1 MKYNNK
7 LLFLYM
13 LFPILIMSLAFPALA
28 QRPKVGLVLSGGGAK
43 GIAHIGVIRA
53 LEKAGIIPDYITGTS
68 MGALVGGLYAI
79 GYSPDQLDSITK
91 NIDWDLLLTNQVPLN
106 EIAIEEKFYYDRY
119 MIELP
124 VEGVKVSLPKGM
136 IEGQKLSELLSKL
149 TRSVHDINDFS
160 KFPIPYACVAAD
172 IENGEPVVLNK
183 GSLPRAMRASMAIS
197 SVFTPVIIDGKL
209 LVDGGLLR
217 NFPVQ
222 EIIEMGADIVI
233 GVNVSGGLY
242 PRDQLN
248 NMVNVMA
255 QSAFIIGVFDTR
267 EQIKNVDIY
276 VEPDI
281 TGYSSASFSETDKIA
296 IRGIEAGEKFYPVF
310 KHLADSLNQFG
321 PVHKP
326 EKLILKDTFTIEK
339 ITIVGN
345 DKLTDK
351 LIKGKLRIEEGKVM
365 SLNQIENRVSLLYG
379 TRYFDKVTYEIINN
393 GTEDE
398 LLIRVVESS
407 DGKLKL
413 MVHYDSENDV
423 GLNMNITYRNLL
435 LKSSRLILDMDIAIN
450 SMLGFNYL
458 KYLGEKQNSAI
469 FLGTIIG
476 SHKLPL
482 YKNSKKAAEFDINYF
497 NMFIQWQATSFKNTT
512 FGIRLEDDITAL
524 RPLIADS
531 SLQVIDRIRNRTISA
546 SLFYDR
552 NTLNNQYFPTKG
564 LRLQIKYKEAF
575 DVKTNIK
582 LEENDPNTGKPI
594 EVENNYG
601 GFRAFESYLSYNA
614 PISKKITLKTNVALA
629 VSSLGELN
637 VEHFNYTDYYAIGGF
652 RKPFGNSTM
661 FLGAY
666 QREYYSQNVFY
677 LAGGVQY
684 EPITHIFLT
693 GIINYIDI
701 EYPLKWFSNAELN
714 DMDGLKRRY
723 GFGLSMAYN
732 SKMGPV
738 SVSMAKDFDRS
749 KYIWNVS
756 IGYYFQ

>member
-1 MKYNNK
+1 MKYNDK
-7 LLFLYM
+7 LFFYYM
-13 LFPILIMSLAFPALA
+13 LFAMLMMVVFPTLA

-43 GIAHIGVIRA
+43 GVAHIGVIRA
-53 LEKAGIIPDYITGTS
+53 LEKAGIVPDYITGTS

-79 GYSPDQLDSITK
+79 GYSPDQLDSISQS
-91 NIDWDLLLTNQVPLN
+91 IDWDVLLTNQVPLN

-149 TRSVHDINDFS
+149 TRSAHDIDDFS
-160 KFPIPYACVAAD
+160 KLPIPYACVAAD
-172 IENGEPVVLNK
+172 IETGEPVLLNR

-197 SVFTPVIIDGKL
+197 SVFTPVVIDDKL

-222 EIIEMGADIVI
+222 EVIDMGADIII

-242 PRDQLN
+242 PRDQLT

-267 EQIKNVDIY
+267 EQIKKVDIY

-281 TGYSSASFSETDKIA
+281 TGFSSASFSETDEIA
-296 IRGIEAGEKFYPVF
+296 KRGKEAGEKYYPVF
-310 KHLADSLNQFG
+310 KQLADSLNQFG
-321 PVHKP
+321 SPHIHK
-326 EKLILKDTFTIEK
+326 KLVLKDTFRINR

-365 SLNQIENRVSLLYG
+365 SLSQIENRVSLLYG
-379 TRYFDKVTYEIINN
+379 TRYFDKVTYELINN
-393 GTEDE
+393 GKEDE
-398 LLIRVVESS
+398 LLIRVVESA

-413 MVHYDSENDV
+413 AVHYDTENDV

-450 SMLGFNYL
+450 SMLGLNYL

-469 FLGTIIG
+469 FLGSYLGT
-476 SHKLPL
+476 HKLPL
-482 YKNSKKAAEFDINYF
+482 YENSKKAAEFDIDFF
-497 NMFIQWQATSFKNTT
+497 NMFFQWQTTSFKNTT
-512 FGIRLEDDITAL
+512 FGVRLQDDITAL

-531 SLQVIDRIRNRTISA
+531 SLQVIDRIRNRTIYA
-546 SLFYDR
+546 SLFYER

-564 LRLQIKYKEAF
+564 LRLQVRYKEAF
-575 DVKTNIK
+575 SIK
-582 LEENDPNTGKPI
+582 SSIRLDENNPETGKPI
-594 EVENNYG
+594 EVENNLN
-601 GFRAFESYLSYNA
+601 GFRAFETYFGHNA
-614 PISKKITLKTNVALA
+614 SVGKKITLKTNVALA
-629 VSSLGELN
+629 ISSLGKLDIK
-637 VEHFNYTDYYAIGGF
+637 HFNYTDYYAIGGF
-652 RKPFGNSTM
+652 RKSYGNSTR

-677 LAGGVQY
+677 LSGGVQY
-684 EPITHIFLT
+684 EPFSHVFLT
-693 GIINYIDI
+693 GIINYIDV
-701 EYPLKWFSNAELN
+701 EYPLKWFSNSDLN

-723 GFGLSMAYN
+723 GFGLSLAYN

-738 SVSMAKDFDRS
+738 SVAMAKDFDRS
-749 KYIWNVS
+749 NYIWNIS
-756 IGYYFQ
+756 IGYYFY